1 LSKNRVKIIIDDKP
15 FTLVG
20 EETEEHIKQVA
31 DYINVKIQ
39 EVKGLSPHIAADV
52 RMTHVLTSINVA
64 DDFFKEREKNAILTK
79 QLADTERK
87 RALEE
92 TRNKQMKEL
101 KKLLE
106 AARNAIVENQNK
118 LKQKED
124 LLLEEKQKYQ
134 NISDELKKNKL
145 DLETLKK
152 EKQQAEEKCKQ
163 IEDTLE
169 QKKVQFD
176 KLETEQKQLSEIKER
191 LKQCE
196 QALENTRQQWNDSK
210 EKLKE
215 IEEQK
220 DTYQKQLELA
230 NNKLNEQSNVTVW
243 EEKERQYEQEL
254 DSLILLLESEKKQT
268 QHLQQQIQ
276 ETSQLEQR
284 EFERQT
290 IWEKKEKI

>member
-1 LSKNRVKIIIDDKP
+1 MSKNRVKIIIDDKP

-118 LKQKED
+118 LKQKEN

-134 NISDELKKNKL
+134 TISEELKKNKL
-145 DLETLKK
+145 DFETLKK
-152 EKQQAEEKCKQ
+152 EKQQVEEKWKQ
-163 IEDTLE
+163 SENTLE
-169 QKKVQFD
+169 QKKVQID
-176 KLETEQKQLSEIKER
+176 KQKEEQKQ
-191 LKQCE
+191 
-196 QALENTRQQWNDSK
+196 
-210 EKLKE
+210 
-215 IEEQK
+215 
-220 DTYQKQLELA
+220 
-230 NNKLNEQSNVTVW
+230 
-243 EEKERQYEQEL
+243 
-254 DSLILLLESEKKQT
+254 
-268 QHLQQQIQ
+268 
-276 ETSQLEQR
+276 
-284 EFERQT
+284 
-290 IWEKKEKI
+290 